1 MTAAEFNSPWREP
14 SVRKDLMSATKPVTN
29 TSCFTDNFPY
39 GRKPENS
46 GKHTTFS
53 RELKPFSHIW
63 SPKQLLGIFKLRS
76 TLRNRELR
84 DKTMLHL
91 PKVNSKM
98 GQTMFEYAGAKD
110 WNSLPINIREIT
122 SINIFKETLFTY
134 LLDCDV
140 NSHNCSL

>member
-1 MTAAEFNSPWREP
+1 MLEQHYYPTTLPTTLALQ
-14 SVRKDLMSATKPVTN
+14 K
-29 TSCFTDNFPY
+29 
-39 GRKPENS
+39 GRKKCTQEMRS
-46 GKHTTFS
+46 
-53 RELKPFSHIW
+53 ELKFLSLYSRRRFLRFIIIFKILNYLNC
-63 SPKQLLGIFKLRS
+63 PKQLLGIFKLRS

-122 SINIFKETLFTY
+122 SINIFKQTLFTY
-134 LLDCDV
+134 ILDCDL